1 MAVAGAV
8 ARSDFPRPSHPTKT
22 SSSRVTASTNTLP
35 LCLPILTIFYP
46 SSTSTPFRPIAA
58 TPTTRKGYGGAAGRG
73 KGESGNKDED
83 EDDDEDE
90 DEDDDEDE
98 DCDGR
103 EAFAIYHST
112 TFQAW
117 VKTG

>member
-1 MAVAGAV
+1 MVVAGAV

-35 LCLPILTIFYP
+35 PCLLILTIFYP

-58 TPTTRKGYGGAAGRG
+58 TPTPRKGYGGAAGRG
-73 KGESGNKDED
+73 QGEGGKKDENKDED
-83 EDDDEDE
+83 E
-90 DEDDDEDE
+90 DEDE

-117 VKTG
+117 VKSG